1 MTTYGFSAP
10 HHLASAT
17 GNKVLENG
25 GSAIDAMIAAAA
37 TIAVVYPHMNSLGGD
52 GFWLIQRKGEAPI
65 AIDGCGRSANAI
77 TANSYRDGIP
87 TRGEH
92 ACVSQAGTI
101 SGWQLARDYLAKTRQ
116 PLPLSD
122 LFKDAIFYCEDG
134 IEVTQSFI
142 NACNKILKEDCVSDA
157 FKAIYT
163 AEGQTPELGSLIRN
177 PNLSQLL
184 KSLAENG
191 LDDFYRGETAKT
203 IADFFE
209 QSASPL
215 SHADFIHHTA
225 TYVEPLQVY
234 TSQAKLYN
242 LPAPTQGI
250 ASLLILAIYDRLF
263 DASWDEA
270 EQIHHLVEAT
280 KQAFLIRDQYVTD
293 PDKLTEALSDFL
305 TEASLDKLSGEVL
318 KDKALPWPKQALP
331 GDTVWM
337 GAVDAE
343 GTVVSFIQ
351 SVYWEFGSGVV
362 IPELGLVWNNRG
374 VSFSLDEKHINFLE
388 PNKKPMHTLNPA
400 LAVFNNGDRMAYGT
414 MGGEGQPQT
423 QAALFNYY
431 HYQGKSLS
439 EAISS
444 PRWLLGR
451 TWGDASQSLKMER
464 QLFNN
469 VAGSL
474 MALGHDIEQVDDCN
488 EMMGH
493 AGAVVLTAN
502 NEVMTAVD
510 PRSDGLKET
519 ND

>member
-87 TRGEH
+87 TRGER
-92 ACVSQAGTI
+92 ACISQAGTI
-101 SGWQLARDYLAKTRQ
+101 SGWQLARKYLAKTRQ
-116 PLPLSD
+116 PLPLSV
-122 LFKDAIFYCEDG
+122 LFRDAITYCDEG

-142 NACNKILKEDCVSDA
+142 NACNKILGQDGVSDA

-163 AEGQTPELGSLIRN
+163 DEGQTPELGSLVRN
-177 PNLSQLL
+177 PNLARLFTTL
-184 KSLAENG
+184 TENG
-191 LDDFYRGETAKT
+191 LGDFYHGETAKI

-215 SHADFIHHTA
+215 SYADFAPHRA
-225 TYVEPLQVY
+225 SYVEPLSVK
-234 TSQAKLYN
+234 TNQATLYN

-293 PDKLTEALSDFL
+293 PDKLIKPLSDFL
-305 TEASLDKLSGEVL
+305 TEASLDKLCSEVL
-318 KDKALPWPKQALP
+318 ADKALPWPKQALP

-337 GAVDAE
+337 GAIDAE

-362 IPELGLVWNNRG
+362 IPELGLLWNNRG

-431 HYQGKSLS
+431 HYQSKSLS

-469 VAGSL
+469 VASSL

-502 NEVMTAVD
+502 NEVKTAVD